1 MPKTGHL
8 FVTPGSSFNTVFATA
23 WLFVA
28 ASLGTM
34 TGGVATAQTELTA
47 ERADFCAA
55 AQAVIAQ
62 VDIRARNTLHTN
74 YEAFVESKA
83 VAFPLETQQFYSS
96 PALADDK
103 LNTVVSC
110 KMKTAGRIRH
120 AYLAAGK
127 TVVVGEDRSCN
138 FLAKRML
145 DQVANAIDPSQIRL
159 TAKSVVVEKEE
170 LTFMGPM
177 WLRSWPFQSVY
188 RDESQVLHLM
198 SRALYVPWSH
208 FIPAP
213 AAFKGVYYCHLPSP
227 QYIEALLLGRLDAP
241 KEQ

>member
-1 MPKTGHL
+1 MRQKQVTSVNPKG
-8 FVTPGSSFNTVFATA
+8 SFNTVFITA
-23 WLFVA
+23 CQFVA
-28 ASLGTM
+28 ASLGTA
-34 TGGVATAQTELTA
+34 TGGVALAQTELTA

-55 AQAVIAQ
+55 AQTAIAQ
-62 VDIRARNTLHTN
+62 VNIRARNTLHTS

-96 PALADDK
+96 PARGDAK

-110 KMKTAGRIRH
+110 KMKTAGRIRD
-120 AYLAAGK
+120 AYLAAEQ
-127 TVVVGEDRSCN
+127 TVIVGQDRSCD
-138 FLAKRML
+138 FLTERML
-145 DQVANAIDPSQIRL
+145 DQVTSAIDPAQIRV
-159 TAKSVVVEKEE
+159 TANSLVVEKEE

-188 RDESQVLHLM
+188 RDESEVLHLK
-198 SRALYVPWSH
+198 SRALYVPWSS

-227 QYIEALLLGRLDAP
+227 QYLEALLLGRLQAP
-241 KEQ
+241 PEQ